1 MLREK
6 GEKKKGKKKK
16 KKGKRKKESW
26 NVLSLEEVV
35 GCKRGKK

>member
-6 GEKKKGKKKK
+6 GERKKGKIKNK
-16 KKGKRKKESW
+16 KRKKESW
-26 NVLSLEEVV
+26 NVMSLEEVV

>member
-6 GEKKKGKKKK
+6 GERNKGKQKKK
-16 KKGKRKKESW
+16 KRKKESW